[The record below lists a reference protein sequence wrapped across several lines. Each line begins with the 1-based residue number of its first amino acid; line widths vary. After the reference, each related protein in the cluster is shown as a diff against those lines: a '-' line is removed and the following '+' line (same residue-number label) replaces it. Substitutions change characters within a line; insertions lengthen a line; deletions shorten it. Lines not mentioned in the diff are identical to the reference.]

1 MPAQRSVARTG
12 LLLAAVLALCRI
24 ASLGKELLVAGRFG
38 AGDSIDAYAL
48 ALLVPALALALYLS
62 AVRRGYLVEAPRRV
76 DTADLA
82 SFTNRYLAQVL
93 LFSAG
98 LALLAWWLLPYAW
111 PLLLAPDRYQSLGK
125 ELARLNV
132 PIALLILPT
141 AAVSALTAVLN
152 ARHSFASPQWT
163 HVLPTAAIV
172 AAVLLGDTSQG
183 AALLAWGL
191 LLGSCVQAVVL
202 ARLVHRAGHRFRAG
216 DGSPLRGAAGFVAV
230 VLPFLWMDAIGQLN
244 VLVDRGMAG
253 DLPAGRLS
261 ILYWAALGK
270 DFLSGTL
277 IASMLWVLLPRFA
290 EQVAAG
296 DHDGLRH
303 GCSRL
308 VRFAAVLLLPVS
320 ALVLLAGYTLLGEL
334 SLDALAQ
341 EDCRRLGITLGGY
354 AWGLFPELAGLALV
368 QAVLVLG
375 RFRQLA
381 VIGLLGLLLPNLLLN
396 LLLIGPFKELG
407 LALSTSATAWL
418 LLGVAAWAVDR
429 SIGLENPRGIAASV
443 LRAFAFSTLAGLG
456 GWGLD
461 AWLGSG
467 PAAAVTAI
475 GFATLAYLGL
485 ALGWPGHPDA
495 QEALRTW
502 RRRDGHDHHDH
513 HDDLENHDGQ
523 DTPTR
528 SVPS

>member
-1 MPAQRSVARTG
+1 MPARRSVARTG

-24 ASLGKELLVAGRFG
+24 ASLGKELLVAGTFG
-38 AGDSIDAYAL
+38 AGDQIDAYAL

-62 AVRRGYLVEAPRRV
+62 AVRRGYMVEAPRRI
-76 DTADLA
+76 DSLDLA

-93 LFSAG
+93 VFSGG
-98 LALLAWWLLPYAW
+98 LALLAWWLLPAAW
-111 PLLLAPDRYQSLGK
+111 PLLLTPDRYQSLGE

-172 AAVLLGDTSQG
+172 AAVLLGNTAQG

-191 LLGSCVQAVVL
+191 LLGTCLQTVVL
-202 ARLVHRAGHRFRAG
+202 ARLVHRAGHRFLAR
-216 DGSPLRGAAGFVAV
+216 DGSPWRGAAGFVAL
-230 VLPFLWMDAIGQLN
+230 VLPFLWMDVIGQLN
-244 VLVDRGMAG
+244 VLVDRAMAAG
-253 DLPAGRLS
+253 LPAKRLS
-261 ILYWAALGK
+261 VLYWAALGK

-277 IASMLWVLLPRFA
+277 IASMLWVLLPRFS

-296 DHDGLRH
+296 DQDGLRN

-320 ALVLLAGYTLLGEL
+320 ALVLLAGHTLLPEL
-334 SLDALAQ
+334 SLKALDQ
-341 EDCRRLGITLGGY
+341 DDCRRLGHTLGGY

-368 QAVLVLG
+368 QALLVLG

-381 VIGLLGLLLPNLLLN
+381 VIGLLGLFLPNLLLN
-396 LLLIGPFKELG
+396 LLLIVPLQEVG
-407 LALSTSATAWL
+407 LALSTSVTAWL
-418 LLGVAAWAVDR
+418 LLGIAAWAVNR
-429 SIGLENPRGIAASV
+429 TIGFEDPRGIAAGV
-443 LRAFAFSTLAGLG
+443 LRAAGFSLLAGLG
-456 GWGLD
+456 GWGLNS
-461 AWLGSG
+461 WLGGG
-467 PAAAVTAI
+467 PAAAVAAI
-475 GFATLAYLGL
+475 GLATIAYLGL
-485 ALGWPGHPDA
+485 ALGWPGHPDLH
-495 QEALRTW
+495 EAIRTW
-502 RRRDGHDHHDH
+502 RRRDD
-513 HDDLENHDGQ
+513 HDDHDDHDDQ

-528 SVPS
+528 SVPA

>member
-1 MPAQRSVARTG
+1 MPAQGSVARTG

-48 ALLVPALALALYLS
+48 ALLVPAFALALYLS

-76 DTADLA
+76 ATEELA
-82 SFTNRYLAQVL
+82 SFTNRYLVQVL
-93 LFSAG
+93 LFSGG
-98 LALLAWWLLPYAW
+98 LALLAWWLLPAAW
-111 PLLLAPDRYQSLGK
+111 PLLLTPDRYQSLNE

-132 PIALLILPT
+132 PITLMILPT

-152 ARHSFASPQWT
+152 ARHSFARPQWT

-172 AAVLLGDTSQG
+172 AAVLLGDTAHG

-191 LLGSCVQAVVL
+191 LLGTSIQTLVL
-202 ARLVHRAGHRFRAG
+202 ARLVHQAGHRFLAR

-230 VLPFLWMDAIGQLN
+230 VLPFLWMDGIGQLN
-244 VLVDRGMAG
+244 VLVDRAMAG
-253 DLPAGRLS
+253 GLPAGRLS
-261 ILYWAALGK
+261 VLYWAALGK

-277 IASMLWVLLPRFA
+277 IASMLWVLLPRFS
-290 EQVAAG
+290 EQVATG
-296 DHDGLRH
+296 DHDGLRRS
-303 GCSRL
+303 CSRL
-308 VRFAAVLLLPVS
+308 VRYAAVLLLPVS
-320 ALVLLAGYTLLGEL
+320 ALVLVAGHTLLGEL
-334 SLDALAQ
+334 SLEALDRESCQ
-341 EDCRRLGITLGGY
+341 RLGWTLGGY

-396 LLLIGPFKELG
+396 LLLIDPLQEVG

-418 LLGVAAWAVDR
+418 LLGVAASAVHGT
-429 SIGLENPRGIAASV
+429 IGFEDPRGIVAAV
-443 LRAFAFSTLAGLG
+443 LRAATFSLLAGLA

-461 AWLGSG
+461 SWLGSG
-467 PAAAVTAI
+467 WTAAVVSL
-475 GFATLAYLGL
+475 GFASIVYLGL
-485 ALGWPGHPDA
+485 ALGWPGHPDI
-495 QEALRTW
+495 QEAIRTW
-502 RRRDGHDHHDH
+502 RQG
-513 HDDLENHDGQ
+513 DDQ
-523 DTPTR
+523 DDQQTPTR
-528 SVPS
+528 SVPA